1 MVESKGVSWDVVD
14 SSGRQAIQMCAEGLL
29 ETIDWKMLGLDRTKF
44 MTGDQQDCG
53 VPSLASATV
62 IAYDK
67 AKLANG
73 PTTIAGLFDTKKIP
87 GARGRNK
94 TPVGNLEWAL
104 IADGVAIE
112 DVYKLLKAPDDVDRA
127 FKKLDKEEGRCLVD
141 VRRAAAAAT
150 RRRPGHPP
158 LPSHRPNP
166 GHHSQR
172 HPRPPRPTA
181 SSSMATTSV
190 SCAGQQL
197 QMSFTAPV
205 ANFKVTQA
213 RSEIGPGRSKS
224 RPDNS
229 KCLVGIVPKS
239 VAGASEYAWCR
250 AVLGAT

>member
-44 MTGDQQDCG
+44 MTGDQQGCG

-127 FKKLDKEEGRCLVD
+127 FKKLDKIKKDAVWWTSGAQPPPLLAD
-141 VRRAAAAAT
+141 GQGT
-150 RRRPGHPP
+150 RRYLLTDQIPVITVNAILGRLD
-158 LPSHRPNP
+158 LPHRV
-166 GHHSQR
+166 QWR
-172 HPRPPRPTA
+172 
-181 SSSMATTSV
+181 
-190 SCAGQQL
+190 QQ
-197 QMSFTAPV
+197 A
-205 ANFKVTQA
+205 
-213 RSEIGPGRSKS
+213 
-224 RPDNS
+224 
-229 KCLVGIVPKS
+229 
-239 VAGASEYAWCR
+239 
-250 AVLGAT
+250 